1 VAVSS
6 TGTGSVLDVAS
17 IVSQLMQVESRPLM
31 ALAQKEASYQAKL
44 SAFGALSGA
53 LSSFQTT
60 LSGLSDMSKFQQLT
74 STSSDATIATVTTGK
89 GAVAGKYSLD
99 LTALAQQQSL
109 ASAGA
114 ASSSS
119 AIGSGT
125 ATTITFQFGTIS
137 GGTLANGVYSG
148 AAFTE
153 NPDQSSGSITID
165 SSNNSLQGI
174 RDAINKAG
182 LGVTATIVADGS
194 AAPNRLVLTSDKTGV
209 ASSMKI
215 SVDAAGDA
223 ALRNLL
229 AYDPDATTGGVQ
241 NLSQTSAAQ
250 NAQMTLNGIA
260 ITSATNT
267 ITGAIEGVTLTAAK
281 IGSTSISVARDSGAV
296 EKNVNAFVKSYNDLT
311 ATLKSLT
318 AYNADTK
325 TGGPL
330 IGDSTVRTVQT
341 ALQKMFASPPAGLAG
356 PLTQLSKI
364 GVSFQ
369 KDGTLA
375 VDSTKLQK
383 AIASNFDDIGK
394 LFAVAGTA
402 SDSLIS
408 YAGSTLSTKAG
419 SNAINITQ
427 LATKG
432 QLTASAAANTTITA
446 GTNDE
451 LTLTLNGITSTF
463 KLTAGSYNAASLTA
477 HLQATINGI
486 AAFSAAGAS
495 VKVSENGGQLTISSN
510 SYGSS
515 SKIALSGAGAQDLL
529 GSTPIALDGKDVAGT
544 LNGAAATG
552 SGQFL
557 TGADGLKIEV
567 TGDSL
572 GDRGTLNFSQG
583 YASQLS
589 KLIDG
594 FLGGTGLVSSR
605 TDGINS
611 SIKDIGKSRD
621 ALNVRLTNIEAQYR
635 KQYSALDVL
644 MASMNSTSNY
654 LTQQLAAIANL
665 STQ

>member
-6 TGTGSVLDVAS
+6 TGTGSVIDVAS
-17 IVSQLMQVESRPLM
+17 IVSQLMQVESRPLTV
-31 ALAQKEASYQAKL
+31 LAQKESSYQAKL

-60 LSGLSDMSKFQQLT
+60 LSGLSDMTKFQQLT
-74 STSSDATIATVTTGK
+74 SASSDATIATATTSK
-89 GAVAGKYSLD
+89 GAAAGKYSLN

-109 ASAGA
+109 ASTGI

-137 GGTLANGVYSG
+137 GGTLANGTYSG
-148 AAFTE
+148 AAFAQ
-153 NPDQSSGSITID
+153 NPDQPSGSIIID
-165 SSNNSLQGI
+165 GSNNSLQGI

-182 LGVTATIVADGS
+182 LGVTATVVADGS
-194 AAPNRLVLTSDKTGV
+194 ATPNRLVLTSDKTGV

-215 SVDAAGDA
+215 SVAGDA
-223 ALRNLL
+223 ALQNLL
-229 AYDPDATTGGVQ
+229 AYDPNSATGGVQ
-241 NLSQTSAAQ
+241 NLTQSSAAQ

-267 ITGAIEGVTLTAAK
+267 ITGAIEGVTLSAAK

-318 AYNADTK
+318 AYNPTTK

-356 PLTQLSKI
+356 PLTQLSQI

-432 QLTASAAANTTITA
+432 QLTGSAAANTTITA

-495 VKVSENGGQLTISSN
+495 VKVSESGGQLTISSN

-515 SKIALSGAGAQDLL
+515 SKIALSGAGAPDLL
-529 GSTPIALDGKDVAGT
+529 GSTPVALDGKDVAGT

-611 SIKDIGKSRD
+611 SIKDIGNSRD
-621 ALNVRLTNIEAQYR
+621 ALNVRLTNLQAQYT

-665 STQ
+665 SKQ

>member
-6 TGTGSVLDVAS
+6 TGTGSVIDVAS
-17 IVSQLMQVESRPLM
+17 IVSQLMQVESRPLNV
-31 ALAQKEASYQAKL
+31 LAQKESSYQAKL

-60 LSGLSDMSKFQQLT
+60 LSGLSDMSKFQQLN
-74 STSSDATIATVTTGK
+74 STSSDATIATATTSK
-89 GAVAGKYSLD
+89 SAAASNYSLN

-125 ATTITFQFGTIS
+125 TTTITFQFGTIS
-137 GGTLANGVYSG
+137 GGTLANGAYSG
-148 AAFTE
+148 ASFTE
-153 NPDQSSGSITID
+153 NPDQPSGSITID
-165 SSNNSLQGI
+165 DSNNSLQGI

-194 AAPNRLVLTSDKTGV
+194 ATPNRLVLTSDKTGA

-215 SVDAAGDA
+215 SVDTAGDA
-223 ALRNLL
+223 ALKNLL
-229 AYDPDATTGGVQ
+229 AYDPDASTGGVQ
-241 NLSQTSAAQ
+241 KLSQTSAAQ

-281 IGSTSISVARDSGAV
+281 IGSTNISIARDTNAV

-318 AYNADTK
+318 AYNPTTK

-330 IGDSTVRTVQT
+330 VGDSTVRTVQT
-341 ALQKMFASPPAGLAG
+341 ALQKMFSSPPAGLEG
-356 PLTQLSKI
+356 PLTQLSQI

-383 AIASNFDDIGK
+383 AVASNFDDIGK

-408 YAGSTLSTKAG
+408 YAGSTLATKAG
-419 SNAINITQ
+419 SNAVNITQ

-432 QLTASAAANTTITA
+432 QLAGLASANTTITA
-446 GTNDE
+446 GVNDE

-463 KLTAGSYNAASLTA
+463 KLTAGSYNAASLAA

-495 VKVSENGGQLTISSN
+495 VKVSENAGTLTISSN

-515 SKIALSGAGAQDLL
+515 SKVALSGAGAQDLL
-529 GSTPIALDGKDVAGT
+529 GGAPVPVDGQDVAGT
-544 LNGAAATG
+544 LNGVAATG

-557 TGADGLKIEV
+557 TGVDGLKIEV
-567 TGDSL
+567 TGDTKNN
-572 GDRGTLNFSQG
+572 RGTVDFSQG

-589 KLIDG
+589 KLMDG
-594 FLGGTGLVSSR
+594 FLGGSGLVAGR
-605 TDGINS
+605 TDGLNR

-635 KQYSALDVL
+635 KQYTALDVL
-644 MASMNSTSNY
+644 MANMNSTSNY

-665 STQ
+665 SKQ